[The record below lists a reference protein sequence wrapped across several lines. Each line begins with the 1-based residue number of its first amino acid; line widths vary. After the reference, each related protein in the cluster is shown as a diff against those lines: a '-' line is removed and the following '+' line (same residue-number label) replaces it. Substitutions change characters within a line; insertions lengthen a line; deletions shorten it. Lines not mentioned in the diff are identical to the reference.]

1 MVIIKPPI
9 IVLADGTSLI
19 PKIGNQTQNTPPKT
33 SVSDNK
39 VSSAAGRL
47 LDPIVNNT
55 NPEHTKKPCKVDND
69 EFLKFIVKSLS
80 AKNKANK
87 EITKQNSPPNPTV
100 VNFGVS
106 FFHLNVTAKIAKP
119 KDDIRPHIIP
129 KRSLK
134 SVLL

>member
-1 MVIIKPPI
+1 M
-9 IVLADGTSLI
+9 LADGTSFI
-19 PKIGNQTQNTPPKT
+19 PKIGNQTQKTPPKT

-47 LDPIVNNT
+47 FDPIVNNT
-55 NPEHTKKPCKVDND
+55 NPKHTRKPCKVDND
-69 EFLKFIVKSLS
+69 EFLIFIVKSLS
-80 AKNKANK
+80 EKNKANR
-87 EITKQNSPPNPTV
+87 EMTKQNKPPNATV

-119 KDDIRPHIIP
+119 SDDIRPHIIP
-129 KRSLK
+129 NKSLK

>member
-33 SVSDNK
+33 SVNESK
-39 VSSAAGRL
+39 VNSAAGKF
-47 LDPIVNNT
+47 LDPTVNNT
-55 NPEHTKKPCKVDND
+55 NPKHTRKPCKVDND
-69 EFLKFIVKSLS
+69 EFLKFITKSLS
-80 AKNKANK
+80 EKNKANK
-87 EITKQNSPPNPTV
+87 EMIKQNSPPNATV

-119 KDDIRPHIIP
+119 RDDIRPHIIP
-129 KRSLK
+129 KRSLYN
-134 SVLL
+134 S

>member
-1 MVIIKPPI
+1 M
-9 IVLADGTSLI
+9 LADGTSFI
-19 PKIGNQTQNTPPKT
+19 PKIGNQTQKTPPKT

-47 LDPIVNNT
+47 FDPIVNNT
-55 NPEHTKKPCKVDND
+55 NPKHTRNPCKVDND
-69 EFLKFIVKSLS
+69 EFLIFIAKSLS
-80 AKNKANK
+80 EKNKANR
-87 EITKQNSPPNPTV
+87 EMTKQNKPPNATV

-119 KDDIRPHIIP
+119 RDDKRPHNIP
-129 KRSLK
+129 NRSLK

>member
-1 MVIIKPPI
+1 M
-9 IVLADGTSLI
+9 LADGTSLI
-19 PKIGNQTQNTPPKT
+19 PKMGNQTQKTPPKT
-33 SVSDNK
+33 SVNDNK

-55 NPEHTKKPCKVDND
+55 NPEHTKKPCKADND
-69 EFLKFIVKSLS
+69 EFLKFIEKSFS
-80 AKNKANK
+80 DKNKANK
-87 EITKQNSPPNPTV
+87 EMIKQNSPPNATV

-119 KDDIRPHIIP
+119 RDDKRPHNIP
-129 KRSLK
+129 NRSLK

>member
-1 MVIIKPPI
+1 M
-9 IVLADGTSLI
+9 LADGTSFI
-19 PKIGNQTQNTPPKT
+19 PKIGNQTQKTPPKT

-47 LDPIVNNT
+47 FDPIVNKT
-55 NPEHTKKPCKVDND
+55 NPEHTRKPCNVDND
-69 EFLKFIVKSLS
+69 EFLIFIVKSLS
-80 AKNKANK
+80 EKNKANR
-87 EITKQNSPPNPTV
+87 EITKQNSPPNATV

-119 KDDIRPHIIP
+119 RDDKRPHNIP
-129 KRSLK
+129 NRSLK

>member
-1 MVIIKPPI
+1 MIKPPI
-9 IVLADGTSLI
+9 IVPVDGTSLI

-33 SVSDNK
+33 SVNDSK
-39 VSSAAGRL
+39 VSSAAGIF

-55 NPEHTKKPCKVDND
+55 NPAHTKKPCKVDND
-69 EFLKFIVKSLS
+69 EFLKLIAKLFSEKS
-80 AKNKANK
+80 KADN
-87 EITKQNSPPNPTV
+87 EITKQNRPPNATV

-134 SVLL
+134 FVLL